1 MIINSFWRRPAAVVP
16 RVSLLVVAGL
26 LTPQLV
32 SSQTHLIGWQTFKN
46 GTVGNNNSGVQD
58 DTPDTNSSYD
68 ATPVGSND
76 GGNLY
81 LSGSIGANASADG
94 FRGLGQAT
102 NNDFLNGNTFG
113 AGVGGNGE
121 LITDWL
127 LADGSAGTRIGPFGN
142 AAPNGEEN
150 RGTSSW
156 KFANNGTLTNGNQ
169 VKGDFS
175 ITNHSD
181 YYFRLEFIHFDAR
194 ALGSDTGSNQLDLV
208 YLAEEGELIL
218 LKTGIELEDLTNFYT
233 SMWTERETK
242 NISQSVGGIVQAQAY
257 IAPGQSAAFRFLWT
271 GETAGGQSQIDNIAF
286 QGTFFETAELTT
298 VIDPTAGGAT
308 SDIPAITA
316 IDYSAADN
324 QVTLTWD
331 SSPGESY
338 TIRYSRDLIDWGGD
352 LDDSV
357 SADPDGD
364 DTTKSYNLAPY
375 GLTGADRVFFRVDKE

>member
-1 MIINSFWRRPAAVVP
+1 MHFFWRRSASLFP
-16 RVSLLVVAGL
+16 RASFLAVAGL
-26 LTPQLV
+26 LTPQVV
-32 SSQTHLIGWQTFKN
+32 SGQTHLIGWQTFKN

-58 DTPDTNSSYD
+58 DTPDTNSTYD

-121 LITDWL
+121 LITDWI
-127 LADGSAGTRIGPFGN
+127 LADGSAGARIGPFGN
-142 AAPNGEEN
+142 DAPNGEEN
-150 RGTSSW
+150 GGTSSW
-156 KFANNGTLTNGNQ
+156 KFANNATLTNGNQ

-194 ALGSDTGSNQLDLV
+194 ALGAATGSNELNLV
-208 YLAEEGELIL
+208 YLAEEGELIKL
-218 LKTGIELEDLTNFYT
+218 NSGTEVDDLTNFHT
-233 SMWTERETK
+233 AMWTEREAK
-242 NISQSVGGIVQAQAY
+242 NISQSIGAITQAQAY
-257 IAPGQSAAFRFLWT
+257 IAPGKSAAFRFLWT

-286 QGTFFETAELTT
+286 EGTFFETADLTT

-308 SDIPAITA
+308 SDLPAITA

-331 SSPGESY
+331 SNPGETY
-338 TIRYSRDLIDWGGD
+338 LVKFSRDLIDWDGE
-352 LDDSV
+352 LDDAAL
-357 SADPDGD
+357 ADADGEE
-364 DTTKSYNLAPY
+364 TTMSFDFEPV
-375 GLTGADRVFFRVDKE
+375 GLTGAERVFFRIEKE